1 MATARAIEAAKA
13 FVRLYMDDKDLRAGL
28 SGLKTTIAGAAGGL
42 AKVGAIVGGAAIT
55 GGIGLVTSGFAA
67 ATASVWRFVDAGAG
81 LDDIAN
87 RTGASAEG
95 LSQLRYAA
103 EQSGT
108 DLAAVEKAMRKLGD
122 VQTQAAAGSKS
133 AAAALASVGLSA
145 GQLAAMSVEDRFLAV
160 ADGISRIQDPAAK
173 ASLAMDLLGK
183 SGADLVPMM
192 EEGSAGIR
200 GLMAEANQLGL
211 TISGPQAKAAAAFDD
226 SWQQLTAA
234 LRASGN
240 VIAVQVIPYAVELL
254 QFVLKAVP
262 AMVTLGQ
269 AIAGSVAPVLAKV
282 GDLIAG
288 LIPGFGSL
296 TSAVSASVESFGGI
310 VDALSAGEAELAA
323 EIFWK
328 RLQVIWGDGI
338 DALGDTWAGW
348 KSGFVG
354 VFESAMFAIQ
364 RLWLRT
370 YNFIETSVAELMDA
384 IDITGS
390 GSTFGKEAAALGQ
403 ARIAAI
409 DRQAQA
415 TKTAR
420 EKALEG
426 SVNAI
431 NYDLEQTRAEWA
443 VAVRNAAIL
452 AKQQSDQKELQRARS
467 EWAMAVQTARNSAQ
481 VAADQPNTANIA
493 TGKFTELIKDLKTGD
508 IATRVD
514 KAVQSAGPAQDL
526 RTAAGSSAITR
537 ILNQAGQV
545 TAQQQKILLEQRDI
559 QRRLLAV
566 TERGALA
573 YQV

>member
-42 AKVGAIVGGAAIT
+42 AKVGAVIGGAAIT

-103 EQSGT
+103 EQSGA
-108 DLAAVEKAMRKLGD
+108 DLGMVEKAMRKLGD

-226 SWQQLTAA
+226 TWAKLTSA
-234 LRASGN
+234 LRSAGN
-240 VIAVQVIPYAVELL
+240 VIAVAVIPYVTAFLDLVVKALPAILNLAQAVGSALVSGLRNAFDAILSVIDPFGTLL
-254 QFVLKAVP
+254 DAARTTV
-262 AMVTLGQ
+262 
-269 AIAGSVAPVLAKV
+269 
-282 GDLIAG
+282 
-288 LIPGFGSL
+288 
-296 TSAVSASVESFGGI
+296 GGI
-310 VDALSAGEAELAA
+310 VDALTAGDIAGAA
-323 EIFWK
+323 RIMWLSLK
-328 RLQVIWGDGI
+328 AAWLTGI
-338 DALGDTWAGW
+338 DALSREWGLWKKGFTDTFYAAVTSIRRIWADTQNYLSRGI
-348 KSGFVG
+348 VDLM
-354 VFESAMFAIQ
+354 AMMDSSI
-364 RLWLRT
+364 
-370 YNFIETSVAELMDA
+370 NAEA
-384 IDITGS
+384 VKAEIDVMTQEQ
-390 GSTFGKEAAALGQ
+390 KQ
-403 ARIAAI
+403 QI
-409 DRQAQA
+409 DRQASQDQA
-415 TKTAR
+415 ARDAAFEASIGAVNAELSAAR
-420 EKALEG
+420 E
-426 SVNAI
+426 
-431 NYDLEQTRAEWA
+431 EWA
-443 VAVRNAAIL
+443 KAVSAAGT
-452 AKQQSDQKELQRARS
+452 AAERA
-467 EWAMAVQTARNSAQ
+467 AN
-481 VAADQPNTANIA
+481 QPNVA
-493 TGKFTELIKDLKTGD
+493 TMAEGKFNELINNLQTGD

-514 KAVQSAGPAQDL
+514 KAAQSSGPVQDL

-537 ILNQAGQV
+537 ILNQAGTV

-566 TERGALA
+566 TERGSLA

>member
-1 MATARAIEAAKA
+1 MATSAAIEAAKA
-13 FVRLYMDDKDLRAGL
+13 FVRLYMDDKSLRKGLAGL
-28 SGLKTTIAGAAGGL
+28 KGTIAGAAGGL
-42 AKVGAIVGGAAIT
+42 AKVGAVIGGAAIT
-55 GGIGLVTSGFAA
+55 GGAALVASGFTAA
-67 ATASVWRFVDAGAG
+67 AASVWRFVDAGAG

-145 GQLAAMSVEDRFLAV
+145 SQLATMSVEDRFLAV
-160 ADGISRIQDPAAK
+160 AEGISRIQDPAAK

-200 GLMAEANQLGL
+200 GLMIEADRLGL

-226 SWQQLTAA
+226 AWQQLTAA
-234 LRASGN
+234 LRAAGN
-240 VIAVQVIPYAVELL
+240 VIAIEVIPYAVQLL
-254 QFVLKAVP
+254 QWVVAAVP
-262 AMVTLGQ
+262 GMLTL
-269 AIAGSVAPVLAKV
+269 ANAVKSAVAPAFQQVQAL
-282 GDLIAG
+282 LSN
-288 LIPGFGSL
+288 LIPGFAAV
-296 TSAVSASVESFGGI
+296 TSAISATIETIGGI
-310 VDALSAGEAELAA
+310 GNALIAGDAALAG

-328 RLQVIWGDGI
+328 RLKVVWGDGV
-338 DALGDTWAGW
+338 DSLADTWAGW
-348 KSGFVG
+348 KAGFVNT
-354 VFESAMFAIQ
+354 FAAAMLAIEKA
-364 RLWLRT
+364 WLKT
-370 YNFIETSVAELMDA
+370 FNFIEVGVGNMLDMIS
-384 IDITGS
+384 ITGQQS
-390 GSTFGKEAAALGQ
+390 NFGEQAAAAGR
-403 ARIAAI
+403 ARIAAVE
-409 DRQAQA
+409 RQAAAQ
-415 TKTAR
+415 KTAR
-420 EKALEG
+420 DKALEA
-426 SVNAI
+426 SVNAV
-431 NYDLEQTRAEWA
+431 NYDLEQARAEWGAA
-443 VAVRNAAIL
+443 VTKAGML
-452 AKQQSDQKELQRARS
+452 AQQSADQKELERARQ
-467 EWAMAVQTARNSAQ
+467 EWAAAVQTARNSAQ

-493 TGKFTELIKDLKTGD
+493 AGKFTELIKDLKTGD

-537 ILNQAGQV
+537 ILNQAGQL
-545 TAQQQKILLEQRDI
+545 TAQQQKVLLEQRDI

>member
-28 SGLKTTIAGAAGGL
+28 AGLKTTIAGAAGGL
-42 AKVGAIVGGAAIT
+42 AKVVAVVGGAAIT

-108 DLAAVEKAMRKLGD
+108 DLTAVEKAMRKLGD

-226 SWQQLTAA
+226 TWAKLTSA
-234 LRASGN
+234 LRSAGN
-240 VIAVQVIPYAVELL
+240 VIAVAVIPYVTAFLDLVVKALPAILNLAQAVGSALVSGLRNAFDAILSVIDPFGTLL
-254 QFVLKAVP
+254 DA
-262 AMVTLGQ
+262 
-269 AIAGSVAPVLAKV
+269 AKTTV
-282 GDLIAG
+282 
-288 LIPGFGSL
+288 
-296 TSAVSASVESFGGI
+296 GGI
-310 VDALSAGEAELAA
+310 VDALTAGDIAGAARIMWLSLKAAWLTGIDALSREWGLWKKGFTDTFYAAVTSIRRIWADTQNYLSRGIVDLMAMMDSSINAEAVKAEIDVMTQEQKQQIDRQASQDQAARDAAFEASVGAVNAELAA
-323 EIFWK
+323 AREE
-328 RLQVIWGDGI
+328 
-338 DALGDTWAGW
+338 WA
-348 KSGFVG
+348 KAV
-354 VFESAMFAIQ
+354 SAAG
-364 RLWLRT
+364 T
-370 YNFIETSVAELMDA
+370 AA
-384 IDITGS
+384 
-390 GSTFGKEAAALGQ
+390 EAAA
-403 ARIAAI
+403 
-409 DRQAQA
+409 
-415 TKTAR
+415 
-420 EKALEG
+420 
-426 SVNAI
+426 N
-431 NYDLEQTRAEWA
+431 
-443 VAVRNAAIL
+443 
-452 AKQQSDQKELQRARS
+452 
-467 EWAMAVQTARNSAQ
+467 
-481 VAADQPNTANIA
+481 QPNVA
-493 TGKFTELIKDLKTGD
+493 TMAEGKFNELINNLQTGD

-514 KAVQSAGPAQDL
+514 KAAQSSGPVQDL

-537 ILNQAGQV
+537 ILNQAGTV

-566 TERGALA
+566 TERGSIAF
-573 YQV
+573 QV

>member
-28 SGLKTTIAGAAGGL
+28 AGLKTTIAGAAGGL

-173 ASLAMDLLGK
+173 TSLAMDLLGK

-226 SWQQLTAA
+226 TWAKLTSA
-234 LRASGN
+234 LRSAGN
-240 VIAVQVIPYAVELL
+240 VIAIAVIPYVTAFLDLVVKALPAILNLAQAVGSALVSGLRNAFDAILSVIDPFDTLL
-254 QFVLKAVP
+254 DAAKTTVGGVVDALTAGDIAGAARIMWLSLKA
-262 AMVTLGQ
+262 AWLTGIDALSREWGLWKKGFTDTFYAAVTSIRRIWADTQNYL
-269 AIAGSVAPVLAKV
+269 SR
-282 GDLIAG
+282 
-288 LIPGFGSL
+288 
-296 TSAVSASVESFGGI
+296 GI
-310 VDALSAGEAELAA
+310 VDLMALFDSSINAEAVKAEIDVMTQQQKQQIDQQAATDQAARDAAFEQSIGAVNAELAA
-323 EIFWK
+323 AREEWAK
-328 RLQVIWGDGI
+328 AVA
-338 DALGDTWAGW
+338 DAGTAAERAANQPDTAG
-348 KSGFVG
+348 
-354 VFESAMFAIQ
+354 
-364 RLWLRT
+364 
-370 YNFIETSVAELMDA
+370 
-384 IDITGS
+384 
-390 GSTFGKEAAALGQ
+390 
-403 ARIAAI
+403 IAA
-409 DRQAQA
+409 
-415 TKTAR
+415 
-420 EKALEG
+420 
-426 SVNAI
+426 
-431 NYDLEQTRAEWA
+431 
-443 VAVRNAAIL
+443 
-452 AKQQSDQKELQRARS
+452 
-467 EWAMAVQTARNSAQ
+467 
-481 VAADQPNTANIA
+481 
-493 TGKFTELIKDLKTGD
+493 GKFTELIKDLKTGD

-537 ILNQAGQV
+537 ILNQAGTV
-545 TAQQQKILLEQRDI
+545 TAQQQKVLIEQRDI

>member
-1 MATARAIEAAKA
+1 M
-13 FVRLYMDDKDLRAGL
+13 F
-28 SGLKTTIAGAAGGL
+28 
-42 AKVGAIVGGAAIT
+42 
-55 GGIGLVTSGFAA
+55 
-67 ATASVWRFVDAGAG
+67 
-81 LDDIAN
+81 
-87 RTGASAEG
+87 
-95 LSQLRYAA
+95 
-103 EQSGT
+103 
-108 DLAAVEKAMRKLGD
+108 
-122 VQTQAAAGSKS
+122 
-133 AAAALASVGLSA
+133 
-145 GQLAAMSVEDRFLAV
+145 
-160 ADGISRIQDPAAK
+160 
-173 ASLAMDLLGK
+173 
-183 SGADLVPMM
+183 
-192 EEGSAGIR
+192 
-200 GLMAEANQLGL
+200 
-211 TISGPQAKAAAAFDD
+211 
-226 SWQQLTAA
+226 
-234 LRASGN
+234 
-240 VIAVQVIPYAVELL
+240 AVQ
-254 QFVLKAVP
+254 K
-262 AMVTLGQ
+262 
-269 AIAGSVAPVLAKV
+269 
-282 GDLIAG
+282 
-288 LIPGFGSL
+288 
-296 TSAVSASVESFGGI
+296 
-310 VDALSAGEAELAA
+310 
-323 EIFWK
+323 
-328 RLQVIWGDGI
+328 
-338 DALGDTWAGW
+338 
-348 KSGFVG
+348 
-354 VFESAMFAIQ
+354 
-364 RLWLRT
+364 LWLKT

-493 TGKFTELIKDLKTGD
+493 AGKFTELIKDLKTGE

-537 ILNQAGQV
+537 ILNQAGTV

>member
-13 FVRLYMDDKDLRAGL
+13 FVRLYMDDKQLRAGL

-42 AKVGAIVGGAAIT
+42 AKVGALVGGAAIT
-55 GGIGLVTSGFAA
+55 GGIGLVVSGFTA

-108 DLAAVEKAMRKLGD
+108 NLEAVEKAMRKLGD
-122 VQTQAAAGSKS
+122 VQTQAANGSKS

-226 SWQQLTAA
+226 TWAKLTSA
-234 LRASGN
+234 LRSAGN
-240 VIAVQVIPYAVELL
+240 VIAVAVIPYVTAFLDLVVKALPAILNLAQAVGSALVSGLRNAFDAILSVIDPFGTLL
-254 QFVLKAVP
+254 DAAKTTVGGVVDALTAGDIAGAARIMWLSLKANWLTGID
-262 AMVTLGQ
+262 ALSREWGLWKKGFTDTFYAAVTSIRRIWADTQNYL
-269 AIAGSVAPVLAKV
+269 SR
-282 GDLIAG
+282 
-288 LIPGFGSL
+288 
-296 TSAVSASVESFGGI
+296 GI
-310 VDALSAGEAELAA
+310 VDLMAMLDSSINAEAVKAEINVMTQEQKQQIDRQALQDQAARDAAFEQSIGAVNAELAA
-323 EIFWK
+323 
-328 RLQVIWGDGI
+328 
-338 DALGDTWAGW
+338 
-348 KSGFVG
+348 
-354 VFESAMFAIQ
+354 
-364 RLWLRT
+364 
-370 YNFIETSVAELMDA
+370 
-384 IDITGS
+384 
-390 GSTFGKEAAALGQ
+390 
-403 ARIAAI
+403 
-409 DRQAQA
+409 
-415 TKTAR
+415 AR
-420 EKALEG
+420 E
-426 SVNAI
+426 
-431 NYDLEQTRAEWA
+431 
-443 VAVRNAAIL
+443 
-452 AKQQSDQKELQRARS
+452 

-481 VAADQPNTANIA
+481 VAADQPDAANIA
-493 TGKFTELIKDLKTGD
+493 AGKFTELIKDLKTGD

-537 ILNQAGQV
+537 ILNQAGTV

-566 TERGALA
+566 TERGNLA
-573 YQV
+573 FQV